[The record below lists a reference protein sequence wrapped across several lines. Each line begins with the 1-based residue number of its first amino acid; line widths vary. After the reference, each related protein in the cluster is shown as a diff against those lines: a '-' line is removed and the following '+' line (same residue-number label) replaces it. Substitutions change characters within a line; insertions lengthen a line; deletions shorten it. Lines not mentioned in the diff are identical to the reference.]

1 MMYLPKLYT
10 QFAQNYPDIQEKYK
24 QLAEVCRAAGP
35 LDAKVQELVM
45 LGIAVGVNSRGGV
58 MSHTRKALAAG
69 VTQEEITHAILLSL
83 TSSGFSNMM
92 AAMNWADEVF
102 EQGKP

>member
-1 MMYLPKLYT
+1 MYLPKLYT
-10 QFAQNYPDIQEKYK
+10 QFSQQYPDIQEKYQ
-24 QLAEVCRAAGP
+24 QLAEACRAAGP

-69 VTQEEITHAILLSL
+69 ASQEEIAHAVLLSL
-83 TSSGFSNMM
+83 PSSGFSNMM
-92 AAMNWADEVF
+92 AAMNWITEVF
-102 EQGKP
+102 EKSK